1 MQLAGPDVKK
11 IERIKK
17 QMSDE
22 TKHIVVIDDE
32 KYICNIIAEA
42 LSEFKNYR
50 LRKFTNPARAI
61 DYISENSV
69 DLVLTD
75 LVMGNYSGVQI
86 LEHVLK
92 LHSDAVVILMTGYP
106 TVKTAISVLK
116 KGGYDYLIK
125 PFKLDDLKSTIRRGL
140 ENQQIRREN
149 VELRSQL
156 ELMKVADEISRGI
169 KMTQLL
175 KVIVS
180 TAVKVLPDSSATILL
195 KAKKSGH
202 FRLKCMAGSCK
213 SKSIEK
219 FLRGEDNKWQNNS
232 DYKKLFSLDEEF
244 SDNGTKFKRSYISYP
259 LISKDKIVGLLN
271 LVYTNPFS
279 YISPGQ
285 KRMISLLVSYAANV
299 VESNYLDKN
308 LRKSY
313 FQTIRTLANAVEAR
327 DRYTAGHTDRV
338 YRLARIIAGEMG
350 WSTQKLA
357 ELRTGCILHDI
368 GKIGVPDSVL
378 NKPGRL
384 NDYERNI
391 MMKHPELGAHMLQGI
406 PFLKPAMPYII
417 AHHEMYDGSGYP
429 KGLKGEDIPIEGRL
443 LAVVDTYDAITS
455 DRPYRDH
462 RDPQVALD
470 ELKKFRGTQFDPDVV
485 DIFLKAFEDG
495 LIKQDVISRGQSSLK
510 MKMLIPS

>member
-1 MQLAGPDVKK
+1 
-11 IERIKK
+11 
-17 QMSDE
+17 MSNG
-22 TKHIVVIDDE
+22 TKHIVVVDDE

-42 LSEFKNYR
+42 LSEFKDYQ
-50 LRKFTNPARAI
+50 LHKFTNPAQAM
-61 DYISENSV
+61 DYISTNSV

-75 LVMGNYSGVQI
+75 LVMGDYSGVQI
-86 LEHVLK
+86 LEHALK
-92 LHSDAVVILMTGYP
+92 YHSDSIVILMTGYP

-125 PFKLDDLKSTIRRGL
+125 PFKLDDLKSTIRRGI
-140 ENQQIRREN
+140 ENQQIIRDN

-169 KMTQLL
+169 RMPQLL
-175 KVIVS
+175 KLIVT
-180 TAVKVLPDSSATILL
+180 TAVKVLPGSSATILL

-202 FRLKCMAGSCK
+202 FRLKCMAGSSK
-213 SKSIEK
+213 SKSVEK
-219 FLRGEDNKWQNNS
+219 FLRGEDNKRQKDS
-232 DYKKLFSLDEEF
+232 DYKQLWSLDEEF
-244 SDNGTKFKRSYISYP
+244 SDRETKLKRSYISYP
-259 LISKDKIVGLLN
+259 LISRDEIVGLLN
-271 LVYTNPFS
+271 LVYINPFS
-279 YISPGQ
+279 YISLGQ
-285 KRMISLLVSYAANV
+285 TRMISLLVSYAANA
-299 VESNYLDKN
+299 VESNFLDKN

-313 FQTIRTLANAVEAR
+313 FQTIKTLANAVEAR

-350 WSTQKLA
+350 WSTQKLS

-384 NDYERNI
+384 NEYERNI
-391 MMKHPELGAHMLQGI
+391 MMKHPELGAKILQGI
-406 PFLKPAMPYII
+406 PFLKQAMPYII

-455 DRPYRDH
+455 DRPYRDR
-462 RDPQVALD
+462 RDPQIALD
-470 ELKKFRGTQFDPDVV
+470 ELKKFRGTQFDPEIVDV
-485 DIFLKAFEDG
+485 FLKAFEDG
-495 LIKQDVISRGQSSLK
+495 LIKHEIISRGQSSLK
-510 MKMLIPS
+510 MKMLMPS

>member
-1 MQLAGPDVKK
+1 MLND
-11 IERIKK
+11 
-17 QMSDE
+17 

-42 LSEFKNYR
+42 LSEFDDYQ
-50 LRKFTNPARAI
+50 LQKFSNPADAM
-61 DYISENSV
+61 DYISANSV

-75 LVMGNYSGVQI
+75 LVMGDYSGVQI

-92 LHSDAVVILMTGYP
+92 FHSDAVVILMTGYP

-125 PFKLDDLKSTIRRGL
+125 PFKLDDLKSTIKRGL
-140 ENQQIRREN
+140 DNQQIKREN

-156 ELMKVADEISRGI
+156 ELMTVADEISRGV
-169 KMTQLL
+169 KMPQLL
-175 KVIVS
+175 NLIVN
-180 TAVKVLPDSSATILL
+180 TAVSVLPGSSAAILL

-202 FRLKCMAGSCK
+202 FRLKCMAGSYGNT
-213 SKSIEK
+213 SIEK
-219 FLRGEDNKWQNNS
+219 FLRGEDNKRQKES
-232 DYKKLFSLDEEF
+232 DFKQLWSLDEEIKE
-244 SDNGTKFKRSYISYP
+244 DGIELKRSYISYP
-259 LISKDKIVGLLN
+259 LISRDEIVGMMN
-271 LVYTNPFS
+271 LVYTGPFS

-285 KRMISLLVSYAANV
+285 KRMISLLVSYAANA
-299 VESNYLDKN
+299 VESNFLDKN
-308 LRKSY
+308 LRNSY
-313 FQTIRTLANAVEAR
+313 FQTIKTLANAVEAR

-350 WSTQKLA
+350 WSTTKLA

-378 NKPGRL
+378 NKPDRL
-384 NDYERNI
+384 TDFERNI
-391 MMKHPELGAHMLQGI
+391 MMKHPELGVKILHGI

-429 KGLKGEDIPIEGRL
+429 HGLKGEDIPIEGRL

-455 DRPYRDH
+455 DRPYRDR
-462 RDPQVALD
+462 RDPQIALD
-470 ELKKFRGTQFDPDVV
+470 ELKKFRGTQFDPEIV
-485 DIFLKAFEDG
+485 DIFLKAFDDG

-510 MKMLIPS
+510 MKMLMPT

>member
-1 MQLAGPDVKK
+1 MLND
-11 IERIKK
+11 
-17 QMSDE
+17 

-42 LSEFKNYR
+42 LSEFDDYR
-50 LRKFTNPARAI
+50 LQKFSNPVDAM
-61 DYISENSV
+61 DYISANSV

-75 LVMGNYSGVQI
+75 LVMGDYSGVQI

-92 LHSDAVVILMTGYP
+92 FHSDAVVILMTGYP

-125 PFKLDDLKSTIRRGL
+125 PFKLEDLKSTIKRGL
-140 ENQQIRREN
+140 DNQQIKREN

-156 ELMKVADEISRGI
+156 ELMTVADEISRGV
-169 KMTQLL
+169 KMPQLL
-175 KVIVS
+175 NLIVN
-180 TAVKVLPDSSATILL
+180 TAVRVLPGSSATILL

-202 FRLKCMAGSCK
+202 FRLKCMAGS
-213 SKSIEK
+213 SKNKYIDK
-219 FLRGEDNKWQNNS
+219 FLRGEDNKRQKES
-232 DYKKLFSLDEEF
+232 DFKQLWSLDEEIKE
-244 SDNGTKFKRSYISYP
+244 DGIELKRSYISYP
-259 LISKDKIVGLLN
+259 LISRDEIIGMMN
-271 LVYTNPFS
+271 LVYSNPFS

-285 KRMISLLVSYAANV
+285 KRMISLLVSYAANA
-299 VESNYLDKN
+299 VESNFLDKN
-308 LRKSY
+308 LRNSY
-313 FQTIRTLANAVEAR
+313 FQTIKTLANAVEAR

-350 WSTQKLA
+350 WSTSKLA

-378 NKPGRL
+378 NKPDRL
-384 NDYERNI
+384 TDFERNI
-391 MMKHPELGAHMLQGI
+391 MMKHPELGVKILHGI

-429 KGLKGEDIPIEGRL
+429 RGLKGEDIPIEGRL

-455 DRPYRDH
+455 DRPYRDR

-470 ELKKFRGTQFDPDVV
+470 ELKKFRGTQFDPEIV
-485 DIFLKAFEDG
+485 DIFLKAFDDG
-495 LIKQDVISRGQSSLK
+495 LIKQEVISSGQSSLK
-510 MKMLIPS
+510 MKMLMPS

>member
-1 MQLAGPDVKK
+1 
-11 IERIKK
+11 
-17 QMSDE
+17 MSDD

-50 LRKFTNPARAI
+50 LNKFTNPLKAM
-61 DYISENSV
+61 DYISSDSI

-75 LVMGNYSGVQI
+75 LVMGDFSGVQI

-92 LHSDAVVILMTGYP
+92 FHSDAVVILMTGYP

-125 PFKLDDLKSTIRRGL
+125 PFKLDDLKSTIMRGL
-140 ENQQIRREN
+140 DNQQVKREN

-156 ELMKVADEISRGI
+156 ELLKIADEISSGI
-169 KMTQLL
+169 KMPPLL
-175 KVIVS
+175 KLIVN
-180 TAVKVLPDSSATILL
+180 TTVEVLPGSSAAILL

-202 FRLKCMAGSCK
+202 FRLKCMAGSYK
-213 SKSIEK
+213 NKSIEK
-219 FLRGEDNKWQNNS
+219 FLRGEDKKRPENS
-232 DYKKLFSLDEEF
+232 DYRRLWSLDEELNR
-244 SDNGTKFKRSYISYP
+244 NGTKLKRSYLSYP
-259 LISKDKIVGLLN
+259 LISKDEIVGLLN

-285 KRMISLLVSYAANV
+285 KRMISLLVSYAANA

-350 WSTQKLA
+350 WSSKKLA

-384 NDYERNI
+384 TEYERNI

-406 PFLKPAMPYII
+406 PSLKPAMPYII

-455 DRPYRDH
+455 DRPYRDR

-470 ELKKFRGTQFDPDVV
+470 ELKKFRGTQFDPEIV

-495 LIKQDVISRGQSSLK
+495 LIKQDAIAGGQSGLK

>member
-1 MQLAGPDVKK
+1 MFND
-11 IERIKK
+11 
-17 QMSDE
+17 

-50 LRKFTNPARAI
+50 LHKFSDPVLAM
-61 DYISENSV
+61 DYVSSNSV

-75 LVMGNYSGVQI
+75 LVMGDYSGVQI

-92 LHSDAVVILMTGYP
+92 FHSDAVVILMTGYP

-125 PFKLDDLKSTIRRGL
+125 PFKLDDLKSTIKRGL
-140 ENQQIRREN
+140 DNQQIKREN

-156 ELMKVADEISRGI
+156 ELMKIADEISLGV
-169 KMTQLL
+169 KLPQLL
-175 KVIVS
+175 NLIVN
-180 TAVKVLPDSSATILL
+180 TAVKVLPGSSATILL

-202 FRLKCMAGSCK
+202 FRLKCMAGSYENK
-213 SKSIEK
+213 SVEK
-219 FLRGEDNKWQNNS
+219 FLRGEDDKRQNES
-232 DYKKLFSLDEEF
+232 DYKKMWSADEVSQE
-244 SDNGTKFKRSYISYP
+244 NGAEVKQSYISYP
-259 LISKDKIVGLLN
+259 LISRDEIVGLLN
-271 LVYTNPFS
+271 LVYTDSFS
-279 YISPGQ
+279 FISPGQ
-285 KRMISLLVSYAANV
+285 KRMISLLVSYAANA

-313 FQTIRTLANAVEAR
+313 FQTIKTLANAVEAR

-338 YRLARIIAGEMG
+338 YKLAKIIAGEMS
-350 WSTQKLA
+350 WSRDKLA

-384 NDYERNI
+384 TDYERNI
-391 MMKHPELGAHMLQGI
+391 MMKHPELGAKILHGI

-417 AHHEMYDGSGYP
+417 AHHEMFDGSGYP
-429 KGLKGEDIPIEGRL
+429 RGLKGENIPIEGRL

-455 DRPYRDH
+455 DRPYRDR
-462 RDPQVALD
+462 RDPQIALD
-470 ELKKFRGTQFDPDVV
+470 ELKKFKGTQFDPEIV
-485 DIFLKAFEDG
+485 DIFLKAFDDG
-495 LIKQDVISRGQSSLK
+495 LIKQDIISRGQSSLK
-510 MKMLIPS
+510 MKMLMPS

>member
-1 MQLAGPDVKK
+1 
-11 IERIKK
+11 
-17 QMSDE
+17 MSDD

-42 LSEFKNYR
+42 LSEFADYH
-50 LRKFTNPARAI
+50 LHKFSDPALAM
-61 DYISENSV
+61 DYISANSV

-75 LVMGNYSGVQI
+75 LVMGDYSGVHI
-86 LEHVLK
+86 LEQVLK
-92 LHSDAVVILMTGYP
+92 FHSDAVVILMTGYP

-125 PFKLDDLKSTIRRGL
+125 PFKLDDLKSTVRRGL
-140 ENQQIRREN
+140 ENQQIKREN

-156 ELMKVADEISRGI
+156 ELKKIADEISLGI
-169 KMTQLL
+169 KMPQLL
-175 KVIVS
+175 KLIVN
-180 TAVKVLPDSSATILL
+180 TAVKVLPNSSATILL

-202 FRLKCMAGSCK
+202 FRLKCMAGSCHGK
-213 SKSIEK
+213 SVEQ
-219 FLRGEDNKWQNNS
+219 FLRGEDNKRQENS
-232 DYKKLFSLDEEF
+232 DFRQLWSLDEEHNK
-244 SDNGTKFKRSYISYP
+244 NGAIYKRSYISYP
-259 LISKDKIVGLLN
+259 LISRDKIVGMLN
-271 LVYTNPFS
+271 LVNTDSYS

-285 KRMISLLVSYAANV
+285 KRMISLLVSYAANA

-308 LRKSY
+308 LRNSY
-313 FQTIRTLANAVEAR
+313 FQTIKTLANAVEAR

-338 YRLARIIAGEMG
+338 YRLARIVAGEMG
-350 WSTQKLA
+350 WSTKKLA

-378 NKPGRL
+378 NKPSRL
-384 NDYERNI
+384 NDFERNI
-391 MMKHPELGAHMLQGI
+391 MMKHPELGARILQGI

-429 KGLKGEDIPIEGRL
+429 HGLKGEDIPIEGRL

-455 DRPYRDH
+455 DRPYRDR
-462 RDPQVALD
+462 RDPQIALD
-470 ELKKFRGTQFDPDVV
+470 ELKKFRGTQFDPEIV

-495 LIKQDVISRGQSSLK
+495 LINQDAISRGQSSLK
-510 MKMLIPS
+510 MKMLIQT